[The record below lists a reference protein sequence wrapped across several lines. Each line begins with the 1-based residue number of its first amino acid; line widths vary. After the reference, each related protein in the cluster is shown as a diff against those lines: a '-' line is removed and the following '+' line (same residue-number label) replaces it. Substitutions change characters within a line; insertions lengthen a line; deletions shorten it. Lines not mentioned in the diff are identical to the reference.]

1 MTGMTALE
9 VLLAAQK
16 AGVQLVDEGGRL
28 GLEGHDG
35 NIQAF
40 MARYGE
46 ALKARRREVLALLR
60 GEVDEDT
67 KRGQARLE
75 FALAYTAKLEA
86 EAEEEAGVPTWLVYA
101 TWCLVGDAMEGFVR
115 WGLGEDWPAIQ
126 EACQDRAEAR
136 GLRER
141 ALEKWAEAHSKREAL
156 RAELRWNDPQW
167 HLWMDQLGHEA
178 ETWAWRAFLVELA
191 LKNPGASSEVGKG
204 FDPWVDLTSWAHYLA
219 QNGKRLRLV
228 WREAA

>member
-28 GLEGHDG
+28 GLEGHG
-35 NIQAF
+35 ENINAF

-46 ALKARRREVLALLR
+46 ALKARRKEVLALLR

-67 KRGQARLE
+67 RRAQTRLE
-75 FALAYTAKLEA
+75 FALAYTAKLDQESEGESA
-86 EAEEEAGVPTWLVYA
+86 PDWLAYA
-101 TWCLVGDAMEGFVR
+101 VWCLVGDAMEGFVR

-126 EACQDRAEAR
+126 EACQDRAEAK

-191 LKNPGASSEVGKG
+191 LKNPGASSEVEKG
-204 FDPWVDLTSWAHYLA
+204 FDPWVDLTPWAVWLA
-219 QNGKRLRLV
+219 RNGRSLGLA
-228 WREAA
+228 WRDAA

>member
-28 GLEGHDG
+28 GLEGHG
-35 NIQAF
+35 ENINAF

-46 ALKARRREVLALLR
+46 ALKARRKEVLALLR

-67 KRGQARLE
+67 RRAQARLE
-75 FALAYTAKLEA
+75 FALAYTAKLDQESEGESA
-86 EAEEEAGVPTWLVYA
+86 PDWLAYA
-101 TWCLVGDAMEGFVR
+101 VWCLVGDAMEGFVR
-115 WGLGEDWPAIQ
+115 WGLGDAWPAIQ
-126 EACQDRAEAR
+126 EACQDRAEAK

-191 LKNPGASSEVGKG
+191 LKNPGASSEVEKG
-204 FDPWVDLTSWAHYLA
+204 FDPWVDLRPWAVWLA
-219 QNGKRLRLV
+219 RNGRSLGLA
-228 WREAA
+228 WRDAA

>member
-9 VLLAAQK
+9 LLRAAQK
-16 AGVQLVDEGGRL
+16 AGVRLVEEEGRL
-28 GLEGHDG
+28 GLEGATE
-35 NIQAF
+35 NIEAF

-46 ALKARRREVLALLR
+46 ALKARRKEVLALLR

-67 KRGQARLE
+67 RRAQARLE
-75 FALAYTAKLEA
+75 FALAFTAKVDA
-86 EAEEEAGVPTWLVYA
+86 EAEGEQVPDWLAYA
-101 TWCLVGDAMEGFVR
+101 TWCLVADAMEGFVR
-115 WGLGEDWPAIQ
+115 WGLGDAWPAIQ

-141 ALEKWAEAHSKREAL
+141 ALEQWAEAHRKREAL
-156 RAELRWNDPQW
+156 RTEMRWNDPLW
-167 HLWMDQLGHEA
+167 HYQMEELGFEA

-191 LKNPGASSEVGKG
+191 LKNPEAASEEAPG
-204 FDPWVDLTSWAHYLA
+204 FDPWVDLTPWAHFLA
-219 QNGKRLRLV
+219 QNGKRLRLT